1 MQGGRSPSTRRLSHW
16 AWLFYAAIAV
26 VGGYSIAHAQTMRG
40 TDDQTAFA
48 VPRVALGSHG
58 EVALPQP
65 LAPSDAARI
74 RQIFALQA
82 KGDITDAARDTAR
95 LDSPLLLGAILAD
108 RYLGGWTH
116 PSAAELTD
124 WLARYGD
131 QPEAPAIRALRA
143 RIAPDAPEAND
154 QALPVVSAAER
165 SSRHRAATATPAA
178 APALFAQ
185 NRDAA
190 AVAAAVPL
198 LSRPASLPGS
208 GEAMFAGGLAAWRLD
223 DMATSQA
230 FFEAAWRAAPNAS
243 RRAADAFWAAR
254 AAQRRVDRGTATVWL
269 RRAAED
275 RDTFYG
281 RIAARALQPMQA
293 CVVSATLGTVDIESL
308 AATPAGGRAFALLQV
323 GQIQLAE
330 AEFRL
335 LWADAGETA
344 GLGQTLALV
353 ARAIGLTRLSA
364 TLQTAAFAVPYV
376 PSPPP
381 LYPAGGF
388 RLDPA
393 LVYGLVHEES
403 DFHSGAVSRDGAVG
417 LMQIKPASAWTV
429 SGARALAGMQAARL
443 HDPAVNLAVGQ
454 GYLLQLADDDAID
467 GDLIRLLAAY
477 KQGPFELRR
486 WADHVN
492 AAGDPLMFLEAMP
505 NPATRA
511 FVEDILAW
519 SWRYAA
525 ALHLPALS
533 LDALAAGRFP
543 RLVGTGRRPN
553 ADTQCEMAAATR

>member
-1 MQGGRSPSTRRLSHW
+1 
-16 AWLFYAAIAV
+16 
-26 VGGYSIAHAQTMRG
+26 VGGYSIAHAQTRRG

-48 VPRVALGSHG
+48 VPRLALGSTG

-74 RQIFALQA
+74 RQIFALQG
-82 KGDITDAARDTAR
+82 KGDIADATRETAR
-95 LDSPLLLGAILAD
+95 LDSHLLLGAILAD
-108 RYLGGWTH
+108 RYLGGWTR

-124 WLARYGD
+124 WLDHYGD
-131 QPEAPAIRALRA
+131 EPEASAIRALRA
-143 RIAPDAPEAND
+143 RNASDAPEAN
-154 QALPVVSAAER
+154 ASAIPVMSGAER
-165 SSRHRAATATPAA
+165 SSRHYATPAA

-190 AVAAAVPL
+190 AVAAAAPL

-208 GEAMFAGGLAAWRLD
+208 GEALFAGGLAAWRLD
-223 DMATSQA
+223 DMATSQT
-230 FFEAAWRAAPNAS
+230 FFEAAWRAAPDSA

-254 AAQRRVDRGTATVWL
+254 AAQRRVDRATATVWL

-275 RDTFYG
+275 GDTFYG
-281 RIAARALQPMQA
+281 RIAARALQPMRA
-293 CVVSATLGTVDIESL
+293 CLVSATLGIVDVESL

-323 GQIQLAE
+323 GQTALAD

-344 GLGQTLALV
+344 GLAQTLALV
-353 ARAIGLTRLSA
+353 ARATGLTRLSA
-364 TLQTAAFAVPYV
+364 TLLQGAAFAARYV

-381 LYPAGGF
+381 LHPAGGF

-454 GYLLQLADDDAID
+454 GYLLQLANDDAID

-486 WADHVN
+486 WADQVN

-505 NPATRA
+505 NPVTRA

-525 ALHLPALS
+525 ALRLPAMS

-543 RLVGTGRRPN
+543 RLVGMSHQPD
-553 ADTQCEMAAATR
+553 ASAQCEMAAATR